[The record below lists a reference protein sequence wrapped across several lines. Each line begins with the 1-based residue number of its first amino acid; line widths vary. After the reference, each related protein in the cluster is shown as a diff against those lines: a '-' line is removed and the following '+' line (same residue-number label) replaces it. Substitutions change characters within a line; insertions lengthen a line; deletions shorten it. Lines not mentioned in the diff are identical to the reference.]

1 MSTDLSNANAVVF
14 GSRERTIEYVGRRA
28 AYVVIIVGGEVAMVG
43 YRGTRFLP
51 GGGSLP
57 DEDPET
63 TVAREVREE
72 LGLSVR
78 LLNRIGEATQ
88 YFYSDSD
95 GRHYEM
101 RSVFFAGEF
110 TNRVPNSIAEHQLE
124 WWPVAKA
131 TALCFHECHAWAVR
145 ESQDMAPTTVGPE
158 LRERFS

>member
-1 MSTDLSNANAVVF
+1 
-14 GSRERTIEYVGRRA
+14 
-28 AYVVIIVGGEVAMVG
+28 MVG
-43 YRGTRFLP
+43 YGRNRFLP

-57 DEDPET
+57 DEAPET

-95 GRHYEM
+95 DRHYEM
-101 RSVFFAGEF
+101 LGVFFAGVF
-110 TNRVPNSIAEHQLE
+110 TNRVPNSIAEHHLE
-124 WWPVAKA
+124 WLPLSKA

-145 ESQDMAPTTVGPE
+145 ESKGAPQKIVGPE
-158 LRERFS
+158 RG